1 MEDGINNRWWLDLVA
16 EGHLPE
22 DVLSTLEEKGLA
34 PERRPGDE
42 EILKQGRLVTLV
54 VAGVL
59 IIDQLIKIAVKT
71 NMYLHENI
79 HVTDW
84 FYIYFTENNGMAF
97 GLEIFAKLFLT
108 LFRIVAAILITVY
121 LVKLVKR
128 TDKVKNGYLVCL
140 SLILAG
146 AVGNI
151 IDCVFYGEIFS
162 ESTHSQIASWVPLGQ
177 GYSDWLHGKVV
188 DMFYFPIIDTYWPDW
203 MPFVGGD
210 HFIFFSPIFNFA
222 DAAISCGIIALLI
235 FYSHYLNTETS
246 HKEVKK

>member
-1 MEDGINNRWWLDLVA
+1 MMI
-16 EGHLPE
+16 
-22 DVLSTLEEKGLA
+22 
-34 PERRPGDE
+34 GDE
-42 EILKQGRLVTLV
+42 FSVFG
-54 VAGVL
+54 
-59 IIDQLIKIAVKT
+59 
-71 NMYLHENI
+71 
-79 HVTDW
+79 DW
-84 FYIYFTENNGMAF
+84 FKIHFIENNGMAF
-97 GLEIFAKLFLT
+97 GMELGGGKWGKTVLSVFRLIAVVGIAWYLGRLIKEKAPMGVILSFGLIF
-108 LFRIVAAILITVY
+108 
-121 LVKLVKR
+121 
-128 TDKVKNGYLVCL
+128 C
-140 SLILAG
+140 G

-235 FYSHYLNTETS
+235 FYSHYLNTETHANSS
-246 HKEVKK
+246 HKEAKK